1 MSKSELPWIK
11 TAREAIGQ
19 KEVPGG
25 SSNPWIVNLWLK
37 IAPWLGSDDSKT
49 PWCGALVR
57 NCLQSCGLPFPKH
70 WYRAKDYLTLPV
82 KLDKPAYGCIVVFE
96 REGGGHVGFVVG
108 QDEQG
113 NLMCLG
119 GNQGDAVNIRPFP
132 RSRVLGYRWPNLYP
146 NKSRFLLPLLTSD
159 GKLSNNEA

>member
-1 MSKSELPWIK
+1 MTELPWIAE
-11 TAREAIGQ
+11 ARKHIGL
-19 KEVPGG
+19 KEVPGLK
-25 SSNPWIVNLWLK
+25 SNQTILGWLK
-37 IAPWLGSDDSKT
+37 RLKAWWSDDSSA
-49 PWCGALVR
+49 WCGTFVAQ
-57 NCLQSCGLPFPKH
+57 CLQTAGRPLPKH

-96 REGGGHVGFVVG
+96 REGGGHVAFVVG

-132 RSRVLGYRWPNLYP
+132 RSRVIGYRWPNLYP
-146 NKSRFLLPLLTSD
+146 TSSRFILPLLTSD